1 MMTVREL
8 IEKTGMQALLLS
20 DGDREVTGGYAGD
33 LLSWVMGRAESG
45 DCWVTIMS
53 NVNVAAVG
61 QLTDCACIVFSE
73 GVRPDDAVVN
83 AAKLHGLN
91 LLLTEKSTFA
101 VCAEVGALLQ

>member
-1 MMTVREL
+1 MITVQDL
-8 IEKTGMQALLLS
+8 IDRTGMTPLLLS
-20 DGDREVTGGYAGD
+20 DGEREVTGGYAGD

-73 GVRPDDAVVN
+73 GVRPDEAAVS
-83 AAKLHGLN
+83 AAETHGLN
-91 LLLTEKSTFA
+91 LLLSDKSTFA
-101 VCAEVGALLQ
+101 ICAEVSALLG

>member
-1 MMTVREL
+1 MTVNEL
-8 IEKTGMQALLLS
+8 IEKTGCKPLLLS
-20 DGDREVTGGYAGD
+20 EGDREVTGGYAGD
-33 LLSWVMGRAESG
+33 LLSWVMGRAQSG

-73 GVRPDDAVVN
+73 DVQPDEAVVN

-91 LLLTEKSTFA
+91 LLLTEKSTFEM
-101 VCAEVGALLQ
+101 CAEVGALLK

>member
-1 MMTVREL
+1 MTVREL
-8 IEKTGMQALLLS
+8 IERTGYEPLLL
-20 DGDREVTGGYAGD
+20 GDETREITGGYAGD

-73 GVRPDDAVVN
+73 GVRPDEAAVS
-83 AAKLHGLN
+83 AARTHGLN
-91 LLLTEKSTFA
+91 LLLSDRSTFEI
-101 VCAEVGALLQ
+101 CAELGALLG

>member
-1 MMTVREL
+1 MTVNDL
-8 IEKTGMQALLLS
+8 IEKTGYEPLLLS
-20 DGDREVTGGYAGD
+20 EGDREVTGGYAGD
-33 LLSWVMGRAESG
+33 LLGWVMGRAESG

-73 GVRPDDAVVN
+73 GVVPDEPVIN

-91 LLLTEKSTFA
+91 LLLSDKSTFEI
-101 VCAEVGALLQ
+101 CAEVGALLK

>member
-1 MMTVREL
+1 MTVSEL
-8 IEKTGMQALLLS
+8 IEKTGYEPLLLS
-20 DGDREVTGGYAGD
+20 DGDREITGGYAGD

-73 GVRPDDAVVN
+73 GVRPDESAVN

-91 LLLTEKSTFA
+91 LLLSERSTFEI
-101 VCAEVGALLQ
+101 CTEVGALLK

>member
-8 IEKTGMQALLLS
+8 IEKTGMEALLLS

-73 GVRPDDAVVN
+73 GVHPDDAVIK

>member
-1 MMTVREL
+1 MTVREL
-8 IEKTGMQALLLS
+8 IEKTGYEPLLLS
-20 DGDREVTGGYAGD
+20 EEDREVTGGYAGD

-73 GVRPDDAVVN
+73 DVRPDDAVVN

-91 LLLTEKSTFA
+91 LLLTEKSTFE
-101 VCAEVGALLQ
+101 VCAEVGAMLR

>member
-1 MMTVREL
+1 MMTVRDL
-8 IEKTGMQALLLS
+8 IERTGCKPLLLS
-20 DGDREVTGGYAGD
+20 DGDREITGGYAGD

-73 GVRPDDAVVN
+73 GVHPDEAVVN
-83 AAKLHGLN
+83 AARLHGLN
-91 LLLTEKSTFA
+91 LLLTEKSTFEI
-101 VCAEVGALLQ
+101 CTEVGAMLK